1 VSSPYALA
9 ADQLR
14 VSITVRARL
23 YRNLVVTVTAGSVG
37 AVVGS
42 VVLGSP
48 LPLLAFL
55 ALPPVVLA
63 HAARDSAEVHAWR
76 RRVIDDW
83 IDGST
88 RLDLL
93 RSMLAQVPM
102 LPVSTVQGMLD
113 SLPAWPETVPTGVR
127 PSLATLQDSLGALV
141 RQTLWGRAAAGS
153 LVFASVIVATLAA
166 RPVLLGGAVVALAG
180 TLAWRLAARRRLAA
194 TVSAAF
200 GEVTARSGPADAAA
214 WLCAANAQGL
224 PRDMLRRWQDEGD
237 KLSLAAARTGK
248 GMAD

>member
-1 VSSPYALA
+1 LSSTYALA

-42 VVLGSP
+42 VVFSSA
-48 LPLLAFL
+48 LPLLALL

-76 RRVIDDW
+76 RKVMDDW

-102 LPVSTVQGMLD
+102 LPASTVQGMLD
-113 SLPAWPETVPTGVR
+113 SLPTWPENVPPGVR
-127 PSLATLQDSLGALV
+127 PSLATLQDSLGVLV
-141 RQTLWGRAAAGS
+141 RQILWGRAAAAS
-153 LVFASVIVATLAA
+153 LVFASVMVATLAA
-166 RPVLLGGAVVALAG
+166 RPMLLGGAVVALAAS
-180 TLAWRLAARRRLAA
+180 LAWRLAARRRLAA
-194 TVSAAF
+194 AISAAF
-200 GEVTARSGPADAAA
+200 GAVTAQSGPADAAG

-224 PRDMLRRWQDEGD
+224 PQDMLRRWQHEGD
-237 KLSLAAARTGK
+237 TLSLAAGRTGK